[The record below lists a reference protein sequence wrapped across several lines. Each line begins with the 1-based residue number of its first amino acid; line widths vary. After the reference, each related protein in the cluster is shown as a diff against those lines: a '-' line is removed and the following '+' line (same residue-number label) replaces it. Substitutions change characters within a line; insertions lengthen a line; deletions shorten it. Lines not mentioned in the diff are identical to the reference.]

1 MRVFLNGVPE
11 GSVLNPLLFNIFI
24 NHVTVN
30 NNNNNKII
38 RDVLLSGK
46 NDGLV
51 ATQGNQFSLDQLDMF
66 PAQNSQIYIG
76 RGNSVSVWNCKQE
89 LGQQGLQEGPGSTT
103 EQGRASHMS

>member
-1 MRVFLNGVPE
+1 MFLNGIPE

-46 NDGLV
+46 NDGLLV
-51 ATQGNQFSLDQLDMF
+51 TQGNQFPLDQLGMF
-66 PAQNSQIYIG
+66 PAQNKVRSTQEEAIQSQCGIASRSFG
-76 RGNSVSVWNCKQE
+76 SRGSRKDVEALLN
-89 LGQQGLQEGPGSTT
+89 
-103 EQGRASHMS
+103 RAAHPT